1 MGFCFWH
8 RLPLYYILFGNA
20 LNLIDFYF
28 GIPVTTKWMLIIYLL
43 LAGILVLVGCI
54 MKNKQHVEERNL
66 KEKSV
71 SNSK

>member
-1 MGFCFWH
+1 
-8 RLPLYYILFGNA
+8 
-20 LNLIDFYF
+20 
-28 GIPVTTKWMLIIYLL
+28 MLIIYLL
-43 LAGILVLVGCI
+43 LAGILVLIGCI